1 MLCVS
6 HSALLLLLA
15 QAASS
20 SAVPAACLPPPHCLS
35 APPHRHTHLLFPQL
49 FSHPLTPTAPFLS
62 SLLLSSLFMFY
73 FPFFFSLLL
82 HCLFHPSSS
91 LPLIHTFALSLFTLT
106 PLFSLLSPLFSHSLS
121 HRITYVQSTPG
132 VPSPLPLGSTTT
144 GSSSPQQAQPTPGS
158 AYVPLPLATL
168 GFTAIDPPGQNL
180 VQPLI
185 TGQ

>member
-106 PLFSLLSPLFSHSLS
+106 PLFSLLSPLFSHSLFLTGS
-121 HRITYVQSTPG
+121 PMSSPRQE
-132 VPSPLPLGSTTT
+132 SPLLCLW
-144 GSSSPQQAQPTPGS
+144 SPQQQAPP
-158 AYVPLPLATL
+158 PLSRPSPPLDL
-168 GFTAIDPPGQNL
+168 HMFHCP
-180 VQPLI
+180 
-185 TGQ
+185 